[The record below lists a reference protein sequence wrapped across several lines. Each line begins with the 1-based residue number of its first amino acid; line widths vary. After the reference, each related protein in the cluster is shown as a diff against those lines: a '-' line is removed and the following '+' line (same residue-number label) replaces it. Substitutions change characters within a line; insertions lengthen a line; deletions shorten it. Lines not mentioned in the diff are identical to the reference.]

1 MLIEYRVRLTRE
13 DKWPAMER
21 RVKEL
26 SQRYIAESGDN
37 LSTLALERVL
47 GWFMS
52 LPLSERMTEDEAKWI
67 KAKLNKR

>member
-1 MLIEYRVRLTRE
+1 
-13 DKWPAMER
+13 MER